1 MATTTLKSVPLTPA
15 SCAIDHANK
24 RAMASAEVV
33 NLYAA
38 LDELTPA
45 ERTIL
50 NGLEG
55 ELRGQPILD
64 IGVGGGRTV
73 APLRAISDNYVGID
87 YMPAMVSACRRRFA
101 QARFEIA
108 DARDLS
114 AFDDGQFKLV
124 LFSSNGRCMVGHEDR
139 MQILREAS
147 RVLADDGVFVFS
159 TYNQRSADHAAGFVF
174 PQFIACRNPARLAWR
189 AAQFVKST
197 IVRIYNRRRL
207 GRYDVRGPEY
217 SVINDRCHDY
227 ATMLYYVDIA
237 GQRRQLEAAGFRPD
251 SSVYGMN
258 GLRVDDETTDSSLT
272 FVARKRP
279 ASPLTRL

>member
-1 MATTTLKSVPLTPA
+1 MVTTKLESVSVPRTR
-15 SCAIDHANK
+15 SAIDDVNK
-24 RAMASAEVV
+24 RAMASSDAV

-50 NGLEG
+50 DALQD

-64 IGVGGGRTV
+64 VGVGGGRTV
-73 APLRAISDNYVGID
+73 EPLRAISENYVGVD

-101 QARFEIA
+101 QVRFEVA

-114 AFDDGQFKLV
+114 CFGDRQFKLV
-124 LFSSNGRCMVGHEDR
+124 LFSSNGLCMVGHEDR
-139 MQILREAS
+139 MQILREVW

-159 TYNQRSADHAAGFVF
+159 TYNQRSADHTAGFVF
-174 PQFIACRNPARLAWR
+174 PHFVACGNPARLTWR
-189 AAQFVKST
+189 EVQFVKST

-237 GQRRQLEAAGFRPD
+237 GQRRQLAAAGFAPD
-251 SSVYGMN
+251 AAVYGMN
-258 GLRVDDETTDSSLT
+258 GLPVDDKTTDSSLT
-272 FVARKRP
+272 FVARKRS
-279 ASPLTRL
+279 ASPLTRG